1 MAKSE
6 ELALDP
12 EEETESEL
20 DQEIVSTSKLAAW
33 MGLTPRRL
41 QQLVKAGILEQV
53 EPGRFDVA
61 DAFQRYISYVKGN
74 SKSEEEQKI
83 DLERKRAEMKIKKA
97 RARREELLTEEL
109 DGKMFP
115 LEDFE
120 ALTDD
125 MVFEVKAL
133 IMNLPGRLA
142 MEVAAESDPAMC
154 GELIK
159 GECRYMLT
167 ELSEYEF
174 DPEKYMDRI
183 RERRKMELRFMRNRP
198 EEPEEDE

>member
-12 EEETESEL
+12 EAETESEL

-97 RARREELLTEEL
+97 RARREELMTAEL
-109 DGKMFP
+109 EGNMIRA
-115 LEDFE
+115 EDVE
-120 ALTDD
+120 AYTTDIIYTFKGSI
-125 MVFEVKAL
+125 MAL
-133 IMNLPGRLA
+133 PPRVA
-142 MEVAAESDPAMC
+142 VDVAAENNPAMC
-154 GELIK
+154 GDIIK
-159 GECRYMLT
+159 KEVRRILH
-167 ELSEYEF
+167 ELSEYDY
-174 DPEKYMDRI
+174 DPEFY
-183 RERRKMELRFMRNRP
+183 RERVAERKKMELKFLR
-198 EEPEEDE
+198 EIEEDDE